1 MKTILFLTASQA
13 EQYAADNHLQETNT
27 TTSVFDNS
35 ADLEYYDYE
44 DFNAV
49 VGSWSGEVSAVI
61 ADNYT
66 NGDEEIAL
74 AWWYNPGEG
83 PTVDLDG
90 TEVTD
95 QSIVGGVYATNGDPS
110 GIDADAAQRI
120 LIECKRNGVEILT
133 SEDEEEYDDAIAKLD
148 FGESK
153 PERVYVTGEYI
164 FALPG

>member
-1 MKTILFLTASQA
+1 M
-13 EQYAADNHLQETNT
+13 
-27 TTSVFDNS
+27 FDNS

-49 VGSWSGEVSAVI
+49 VGSWSGEVSADI
-61 ADNYT
+61 YSD
-66 NGDEEIAL
+66 GDEEIAL

-95 QSIVGGVYATNGDPS
+95 QSIVGGVYVTNGDPS
-110 GIDADAAQRI
+110 EIDADAAQRI
-120 LIECKRNGVEILT
+120 LMECKRNGVEILT
-133 SEDEEEYDDAIAKLD
+133 AEDEEEYDDVIAKLD

-153 PERVYVTGEYI
+153 PERVYVAGEYI
-164 FALPG
+164 FALPR